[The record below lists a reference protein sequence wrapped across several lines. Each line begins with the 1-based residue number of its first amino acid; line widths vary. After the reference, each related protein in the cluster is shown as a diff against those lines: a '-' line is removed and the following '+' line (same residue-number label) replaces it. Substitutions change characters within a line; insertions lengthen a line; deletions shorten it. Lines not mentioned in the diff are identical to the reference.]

1 MSGHQ
6 TRLEGNHLMS
16 SFRKGLPLAVGAV
29 LLLSACG
36 GAAAPSSA
44 PASSPAAKPAVSS
57 PAASPSA
64 NAAASA
70 GTAGAKPAASAAAA
84 ASGTIRVGLLEP
96 LTGPQSNVG
105 IDNQDGFNL
114 YLNSVNSTMAG
125 RKIEAIYADDRFQ
138 ADVGLTK
145 AKELVESQGAKVLM
159 GITPTPEGY
168 AIAPYVRDQ
177 KVPTLIT
184 GNAGGLGMTTD
195 PKYKSP
201 YLVRFT
207 QTGTE
212 INDPAADWAV
222 KQGYKKAVLISS
234 DFAPGIQNTDYF
246 SSIFVQGGG
255 TVVQEMHPAVGTN
268 DFGPFL
274 AKLDQT
280 ADVIYGFLPGV
291 DGLRFLQQ
299 YRDYAAGSK
308 AQIIDAF
315 GTIAAGH
322 NLEQEGDKA
331 IGVVGVDIFTSAATY
346 PATQAFLKQ
355 WNAAYNGRLFTHDA
369 AMGYAGGQI
378 LENALKAVNGNID
391 DTQAFMDAIY
401 KTSFDSA
408 MGPIRLD
415 DTHDIIRNIYVYR
428 VIKQGNTFGQELV
441 QTYQNV
447 SDTWDRSQQQV
458 DSFPAGQLKDKWVGM
473 TKDKLQQIAGC
484 NPSCTKSQ

>member
-1 MSGHQ
+1 
-6 TRLEGNHLMS
+6 
-16 SFRKGLPLAVGAV
+16 
-29 LLLSACG
+29 
-36 GAAAPSSA
+36 
-44 PASSPAAKPAVSS
+44 
-57 PAASPSA
+57 
-64 NAAASA
+64 
-70 GTAGAKPAASAAAA
+70 
-84 ASGTIRVGLLEP
+84 
-96 LTGPQSNVG
+96 
-105 IDNQDGFNL
+105 NQDGFNL
-114 YLNSVNSTMAG
+114 YLNSVNGTMAG
-125 RKIEAIYADDRFQ
+125 RKIEATYADDRFQ

-195 PKYKSP
+195 AKYKSP

-246 SSIFVQGGG
+246 ASVFVGGG
-255 TVVQEMHPAVGTN
+255 GSVIQEMHPAVGTT

-274 AKLDQT
+274 AKLDQS

-299 YRDYAAGSK
+299 YRDYAGQSK

-331 IGVVGVDIFTSAATY
+331 LGVVGVDIFTSAATY
-346 PATQAFLKQ
+346 PATQGFLKAWQ
-355 WNAAYNGRLFTHDA
+355 QSFGGRLFTHDA
-369 AMGYAGGQI
+369 AMGYVGAQI
-378 LENALKAVNGNID
+378 LEAALKKVNGNIE
-391 DTQAFMDAIY
+391 DTQAFMNAIY
-401 KTSFDSA
+401 QTSFDSA
-408 MGPIRLD
+408 MGPIKLD
-415 DTHDIIRNIYVYR
+415 DTHDVVRNIYIYR
-428 VIKQGNTFGQELV
+428 VVKQGSTYGQELV
-441 QTYQNV
+441 QTYQDV
-447 SDTWDRSQQQV
+447 SDTWDRTQQQV
-458 DSFPAGQLKDKWVGM
+458 DQFPAGQLKDKWVGM
-473 TKDKLQQIAGC
+473 TKEKLQQV
-484 NPSCTKSQ
+484 PSCASGCAKAGGG

>member
-1 MSGHQ
+1 
-6 TRLEGNHLMS
+6 MS
-16 SFRKGLPLAVGAV
+16 SVLKSLPRSAIVGV
-29 LLLSACG
+29 LFLSACG

-44 PASSPAAKPAVSS
+44 PVAASS
-57 PAASPSA
+57 
-64 NAAASA
+64 
-70 GTAGAKPAASAAAA
+70 AKPAASASAAAPAASASAGGAAA
-84 ASGTIRVGLLEP
+84 ASKPAVASGAAATGGTIKVGLLEP
-96 LTGPQSNVG
+96 LTGPQSAVG

-114 YLNSVNSTMAG
+114 YLKSVNNTMAG
-125 RKIEAIYADDRFQ
+125 RKVEAVYGDDRFA

-145 AKELVESQGAKVLM
+145 AKELVESDGVKVLM

-168 AIAPYVRDQ
+168 AVAPYVRDQ
-177 KVPTLIT
+177 KIPTLIT
-184 GNAGGLGMTTD
+184 GNAGGNGMTTD

-255 TVVQEMHPAVGTN
+255 TVIQEMHPAVGTA

-274 AKLDQT
+274 GKLDQT

-299 YRDYAAGSK
+299 YRDYAGQSK
-308 AQIIDAF
+308 AQILDAF

-331 IGVVGVDIFTSAATY
+331 IGVVGVDIFSSAANY
-346 PATQAFLKQ
+346 PATQAFVKE
-355 WNAAYNGRLFTHDA
+355 WNAAYNSRLFTHDA
-369 AMGYAGGQI
+369 AMGYAGAQI
-378 LENALKAVNGNID
+378 LENALKQVNGNVD
-391 DTQAFMDAIY
+391 NTQGFMDAIY
-401 KTSFDSA
+401 KTSFDSN
-408 MGPIRLD
+408 MGPIKLD
-415 DTHDIIRNIYVYR
+415 DTHDVVRNIYIYKVN
-428 VIKQGNTFGQELV
+428 KQGSSYGQELV
-441 QTYQNV
+441 QTYPNV

-458 DSFPAGQLKDKWVGM
+458 EAFPAGTLKDKWVGM
-473 TKDKLQQIAGC
+473 TKDKLQQIKGC
-484 NPSCTKSQ
+484 SPSCTKSQ